1 MPREPQILA
10 CSGLLYPPA
19 DYPAAW
25 NATQLW
31 QAMRLTG
38 VREPKLCLIATATGD
53 AREYIDAV
61 LPIATA
67 LGAVATHLTLF
78 PQPNVPRVREHLLAQ
93 DVIFVSGGS
102 VVNLLA
108 VWRAHRLDEILR
120 ECWEAGV
127 VLAGQSAGSV
137 CWHLGGVTDSFSDAL
152 DPITNGLG
160 FLPFSNGVHDDLAD
174 QPRRQRYR
182 SCVASGEL
190 PAGYAT
196 EDGVALHFV
205 GSALA
210 ETVSA
215 WHAGRAWHVAPDGDG
230 GYTETPIT
238 PRQRNP
244 PLGG

>member
-1 MPREPQILA
+1 V
-10 CSGLLYPPA
+10 C
-19 DYPAAW
+19 
-25 NATQLW
+25 
-31 QAMRLTG
+31 
-38 VREPKLCLIATATGD
+38 
-53 AREYIDAV
+53 
-61 LPIATA
+61 
-67 LGAVATHLTLF
+67 
-78 PQPNVPRVREHLLAQ
+78 
-93 DVIFVSGGS
+93 
-102 VVNLLA
+102 
-108 VWRAHRLDEILR
+108 
-120 ECWEAGV
+120 AG
-127 VLAGQSAGSV
+127 
-137 CWHLGGVTDSFSDAL
+137 HLGGVTDSFSDAL

-210 ETVSA
+210 EVVSA
-215 WHAGRAWHVAPDGDG
+215 WHEGRAWHVAPDGDG

-238 PRQRNP
+238 PRQWNP

>member
-1 MPREPQILA
+1 MQLA
-10 CSGLLYPPA
+10 E
-19 DYPAAW
+19 
-25 NATQLW
+25 T
-31 QAMRLTG
+31 
-38 VREPKLCLIATATGD
+38 REPKLCLIATATGD
-53 AREYIDAV
+53 AKEYIDAV
-61 LPIATA
+61 LPIATDF
-67 LGAVATHLTLF
+67 GAVVSHLALF
-78 PQPNVPRVREHLLAQ
+78 PQPNVPKVREHLLAQ

-182 SCVASGEL
+182 SCVASGDL

-205 GSALA
+205 GTSVHEA
-210 ETVSA
+210 VSA
-215 WHAGRAWHVAPDGDG
+215 WHRGRAWRVAPDGNG
-230 GYTETPIT
+230 GYTETPIV
-238 PRQRNP
+238 PRQWNP
-244 PLGG
+244 PL

>member
-19 DYPAAW
+19 DYPVAW
-25 NATQLW
+25 NGTQIW
-31 QAMRLTG
+31 QAMQLSG
-38 VREPKLCLIATATGD
+38 AREPRLCLIATATGD
-53 AREYIDAV
+53 AREHIDAA
-61 LPIATA
+61 LPIATE
-67 LGAVATHLTLF
+67 LGAAVSYLALF
-78 PQPNVPRVREHLLAQ
+78 PQPNVPNVRQHLLAQ
-93 DVIFVSGGS
+93 DVIFVLGGS

-127 VLAGQSAGSV
+127 VLAGRSAGSV

-152 DPITNGLG
+152 DPIMNGLG

-174 QPRRQRYR
+174 QPRRKTYR

-196 EDGVALHFV
+196 EDGVGLHFV
-205 GSALA
+205 GTSLWEA
-210 ETVSA
+210 VSA
-215 WHAGRAWHVAPDGDG
+215 WPDRRAWQVTADGNG
-230 GYTETPIT
+230 GYTESPIT
-238 PRQRNP
+238 PRQWNP
-244 PLGG
+244 PQR